1 MKLYSETSNRRLM
14 EKILAAMS
22 DGNLEPL
29 FDAMADDVEW
39 SWMGVDA
46 WSRTF
51 RGKGEVL
58 GELFAGVTESLGE
71 SSVDVHRIL
80 ADGEHVVVEH
90 TGKSMTRDGR
100 PYHNRYCWVCRFRG
114 GKLVELREYMDT
126 QLVTDTFGRP

>member
-1 MKLYSETSNRRLM
+1 MSELSNRRRM
-14 EKILAAMS
+14 QEILAAMS
-22 DGNLEPL
+22 AGDLGPL
-29 FDAMADDVEW
+29 FDAMADDIEW

-58 GELFAGVTESLGE
+58 GELFAGVAESLGE

-80 ADGEHVVVEH
+80 ADGDHVVVEH

-100 PYHNRYCWVCRFRG
+100 PYRNRYCWVCRLRG
-114 GKLVELREYMDT
+114 GTLVELREYMDT
-126 QLVTDTFGRP
+126 QLVTNTFGTP